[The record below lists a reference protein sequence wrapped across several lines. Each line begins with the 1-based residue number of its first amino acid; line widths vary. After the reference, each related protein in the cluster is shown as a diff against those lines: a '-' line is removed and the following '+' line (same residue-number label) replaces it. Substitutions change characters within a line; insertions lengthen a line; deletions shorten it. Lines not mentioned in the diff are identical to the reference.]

1 MSREDF
7 IITAFCYVDDFLRDL
22 SRGQRRRQR
31 GPGPILSDS
40 EVITMEIVGE
50 FLGMD
55 KDEAIYDYFVAHWSS
70 LFPHLP
76 DRSTFARQAA
86 NLMYWK
92 QRLQRRFAQ
101 ELGAFD
107 DDVHLT
113 DGLPIPVCGFS
124 RAHFS
129 KLFKGSAAYGYC
141 AAKKE
146 TYFGFH
152 GHLVVSMA
160 GVVTGFELT
169 AANID
174 ERDVLPET
182 AEGLSGLMVGDK
194 GLIRPRLKADLAA
207 QGLDL
212 ETPLRRN
219 MHDRRDPAA
228 VTRLM
233 RVRRRIE
240 TVIGQLSER
249 FHIEKVRARDIWHLC
264 HRLGRKLLA
273 HTVAMFLNVMLGRS
287 PMEFDGLVRTA

>member
-7 IITAFCYVDDFLRDL
+7 IITAFCHVDDFLRDL

-31 GPGPILSDS
+31 GPEPSLADS

-50 FLGMD
+50 FLGFD
-55 KDEAIYDYFVAHWSS
+55 KDEAIYEYFREHWSK
-70 LFPHLP
+70 LFPRLP
-76 DRSTFARQAA
+76 DRSTFVRQAA

-129 KLFKGSAAYGYC
+129 KLFKSFAAYGHC
-141 AAKKE
+141 ASKKE

-160 GVVTGFELT
+160 GVVTSFELT
-169 AANID
+169 AANVD
-174 ERDVLPET
+174 ERDVLPQT
-182 AEGLSGLMVGDK
+182 AKDLFGLMVGDK
-194 GLIRPRLKADLAA
+194 GLIRPQLKQDLAF

-219 MHDRRDPAA
+219 MQDHRDPKA

-240 TVIGQLSER
+240 TVIGQLTER
-249 FHIEKVRARDIWHLC
+249 FHIEKVRARDLWHLC
-264 HRLGRKLLA
+264 HRIGRKLLA
-273 HTVAMFLNVMLGRS
+273 HTVAMFLNVRLGRS
-287 PMEFDGLVRTA
+287 PMEFDGLVQT

>member
-7 IITAFCYVDDFLRDL
+7 IVNVFCFVDDFLSDL
-22 SRGQRRRQR
+22 SRGQRLRQR
-31 GPGPILSDS
+31 GPEPRLADS

-55 KDEAIYDYFVAHWSS
+55 KDEAIYGYFTEHWSS
-70 LFPHLP
+70 FFPNLP
-76 DRSTFARQAA
+76 DRSTFVRQAA

-101 ELGAFD
+101 FLGAFD

-152 GHLVVSMA
+152 GHLVVSMR

-174 ERDVLPET
+174 ERDVLPQT
-182 AEGLSGLMVGDK
+182 AEGLFGLMVGDK
-194 GLIRPRLKADLAA
+194 GLIRPQLKEDLSI

-219 MHDRRDPAA
+219 MHDDRDPQA
-228 VTRLM
+228 VKQLM

-240 TVIGQLSER
+240 TVIGQFTER
-249 FHIEKVRARDIWHLC
+249 FHIEKVRARDLWHLC
-264 HRLGRKLLA
+264 HRIGRKLLA
-273 HTVAMFLNVMLGRS
+273 HTVAMFLSVMLGRS
-287 PMEFDGLVRTA
+287 PMEFDGLVA